1 MSAGPGNGPDEPED
15 AIRQEQPPAQD
26 LPSRPDA
33 AEDALR
39 ERGRGRDMSGNAPL
53 TVFAKGLADLRTG
66 AGKSLAEVA
75 KAAGYTESTMSKV
88 TSTTVLCSEAALLAY
103 VTALGADPGP
113 WHAEWER
120 LRGMTAAERI
130 AVPGLPPDDEG
141 APAAGPGRSAEPPVP
156 PVPPVPLPTSTPPT
170 PGEPGEPGQ
179 AVTGTNTPP
188 PPGPVEQEAEPA
200 ASGEPAQAAGSPAPP
215 MPAEPA
221 PQEEPTPP
229 ATPARHPRSWLR
241 PVPAWPRRHPV
252 PTALAAVT
260 AAAVIAAV
268 LWPVHDGSTGR
279 STAPPSTSPARSSPA
294 AAPQPST
301 TPGQPGVASALPACS
316 NPGTELILTA
326 SADASTVL
334 GDLAGS
340 YGSRQVGDQCLRVKV
355 MTMNSGLAMQALRKG
370 WPETG
375 APRPDVWSPASAVWL
390 PLARQNAAPGTAAA
404 ALPAQDPPLI
414 ATTPLVVAMPEPMA
428 RALGWPDKRI
438 TWNDFADWAR
448 NPQNFWT
455 QHQNPGW
462 GDFLLGKTDP
472 RYSTSG
478 LNATIAAFAS
488 AGPLTP
494 DGIATEAARTT
505 VSRIEQSV
513 VHYGDTSLTFLAN
526 LRRADDAG
534 PAGSRPGYSY
544 ISAVT
549 VEESAVV
556 AYNRGLPCGTRS
568 DDDGC
573 QQKTPPKTKLVA
585 FYPTDKTLSSDH
597 PYITLTDIG
606 APKKTLADD
615 FLTYLHSAPA
625 QALFGDIGLRTH
637 DAKPTT
643 YINQDNGAL
652 PDAPLTPFPLPA
664 PEVLDKI
671 LSAWPDLRKR
681 ANVLLVI
688 DTSAS
693 MDQGKIDGIGLS
705 KLELLKQVA
714 DKLVQGFADQDRVGL
729 WTFSSADVLNGTSNH
744 RALVDIGPVKDPYSG
759 RTRRTALTDNIRAVR
774 AGGGTALYETTAAA
788 VKELRDHY
796 DPNAINAVLVLTDG
810 KNDNDGTAGPQV
822 SIDQLTQQ
830 LTDPA
835 QKTIR
840 VFTIGYGIDPNKKD
854 KDTTDAWTDLQ
865 TIARESKA
873 RAYHAEDP
881 KTILDTLTNVIS
893 NF

>member
-1 MSAGPGNGPDEPED
+1 
-15 AIRQEQPPAQD
+15 
-26 LPSRPDA
+26 
-33 AEDALR
+33 
-39 ERGRGRDMSGNAPL
+39 MSGNAPL
-53 TVFAKGLADLRTG
+53 TVFAKGLADLRAE
-66 AGKSLAEVA
+66 AGKSLTEVA
-75 KAAGYTESTMSKV
+75 KAAGYRESAMSRV
-88 TSTTVLCSEAALLAY
+88 TSTTVLCSEQAMLRYLR
-103 VTALGADPGP
+103 VLGADPKP
-113 WHAEWER
+113 WRAEWAR
-120 LRGMTAAERI
+120 LRRMTPEQRTAE
-130 AVPGLPPDDEG
+130 PNLPPDDEG
-141 APAAGPGRSAEPPVP
+141 APAADPGRSAEPPAA
-156 PVPPVPLPTSTPPT
+156 PVLLPTAPPQ
-170 PGEPGEPGQ
+170 PGEPGEV
-179 AVTGTNTPP
+179 VTGTNAPP
-188 PPGPVEQEAEPA
+188 PPGPVAQELERA
-200 ASGEPAQAAGSPAPP
+200 ASGEPAQAAGSPASP
-215 MPAEPA
+215 MPAGPV
-221 PQEEPTPP
+221 PREEPVPP
-229 ATPARHPRSWLR
+229 ATPARHPWSWLR

-252 PTALAAVT
+252 PAALV

-268 LWPVHDGSTGR
+268 LWPVHDGSTGQ
-279 STAPPSTSPARSSPA
+279 STAPPSTSPARSAPA
-294 AAPQPST
+294 SAAQPST
-301 TPGQPGVASALPACS
+301 APGQPVAASALPACS

-326 SADASTVL
+326 SADASAVL
-334 GDLAGS
+334 GGLADS

-355 MTMNSGLAMQALRKG
+355 MAMNSGLAMEALRKG
-370 WPETG
+370 WPENRG
-375 APRPDVWSPASAVWL
+375 PRPDVWSPASAVWL
-390 PLARQNAAPGTAAA
+390 PLARQNAAPATAA

-438 TWNDFADWAR
+438 TWNDFAAWAQ
-448 NPQNFWT
+448 NPQNFWA
-455 QHQNPGW
+455 QHQHPEW

-478 LNATIAAFAS
+478 LNATITAFAS

-494 DGIATEAARTT
+494 GGIATDTARTA

-526 LRRADDAG
+526 QRRADDTA
-534 PAGSRPGYSY
+534 PAGSQPGYSY

-573 QQKTPPKTKLVA
+573 QQKTPPKTKLAA
-585 FYPTDKTLSSDH
+585 FYPTDKTLYSDH
-597 PYITLTDIG
+597 PYIALTDIG

-625 QALFGDIGLRTH
+625 QDRFGDIGLRTH
-637 DAKPTT
+637 DAKPTA